1 MADKSRVTRRSF
13 MKTAAVAAAVPMFI
27 NSKATL
33 NAIIVTEDATGQ
45 GGQIRWTLKVKSALQ
60 V

>member
-1 MADKSRVTRRSF
+1 

-27 NSKATL
+27 NSNATL